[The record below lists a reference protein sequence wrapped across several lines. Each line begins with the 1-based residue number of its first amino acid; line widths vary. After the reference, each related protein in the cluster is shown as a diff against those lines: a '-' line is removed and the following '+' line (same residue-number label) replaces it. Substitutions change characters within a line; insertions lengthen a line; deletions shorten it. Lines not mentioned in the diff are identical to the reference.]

1 MSNTIKLD
9 LGALAGECEE
19 WFELQ
24 IEVDYEVDAYDK
36 GDWTT
41 PPSGGGIHIF
51 HCWLGIGDKKVDI
64 LGALDSLDLDLHETI
79 MEALDAEDLEQEPDA
94 DHAMELARDREMGL

>member
-1 MSNTIKLD
+1 MTYHYRYTQKTEEVEQMSNTIKVD
-9 LGALAGECEE
+9 LGALAGECED

-51 HCWLGIGDKKVDI
+51 HCWLGIG
-64 LGALDSLDLDLHETI
+64 
-79 MEALDAEDLEQEPDA
+79 
-94 DHAMELARDREMGL
+94 